1 MLIPGASRW
10 SPGASNLTR
19 GRSFAA
25 CGGGSSV
32 SAGISLILLLSAGF
46 PAVHADTSLVA
57 LTLPEINTTS
67 GYFPLSKALRSVMR
81 LAVEDINGGALAA
94 TLSDAPAAS
103 LDGNLTL
110 SVVEVATGSRAIEGL
125 CDALEYVG
133 DNGTF
138 GIVGPMLSSQ
148 ASLLETVS
156 NDFFGLPMVT
166 PSASAAR
173 ANTYFSSGAYGL
185 GGEGS
190 YLFGVQPDVFSEM
203 EALARLILDLKVERD
218 LDRGWYRATERVSMI
233 YTDDTYG
240 TIAASAFVRAVRR
253 TEGINIDSTAAGPMP
268 SSIELAKSKPVNP
281 TLGTDYRPT
290 LSALVEDRASIVVLL
305 SEGYDGTFIRSVLEQ
320 ALEVGLA
327 NEDVQWYLSGASA
340 MDGIFSHN
348 ESYHDS
354 QLAYDFRGMLGVRAC
369 PAIEGSGSEALTN
382 LTSRW
387 AALDS
392 DKYPGAGFGTL
403 TPGGR
408 LDPLLAYAYDAV
420 FVLAAAVAAVQ
431 STAAD
436 WGGALEGFVTGNCP
450 FRSAGLW
457 QDGAFIREAA
467 LGTEIIGVTGP
478 VAFRES
484 SSTVTSGAGTAGSGW
499 RRTNGTEF
507 CALNLQAHASLGATF
522 ATTMLWRPE
531 TFVDSNGTLATFEKI
546 SPYQKNQTF
555 PAGSDVYP
563 FDRPTL
569 SRQHFEVITEEAA
582 VPFAF
587 ITRRDNQTEE
597 YTGIALDMLEVLS
610 GRLGFT
616 YNVSVANSSVS
627 TDDVIGY
634 VSNGTYDMVASSVTI
649 SERRLDTVSFSYPF
663 MATGLSFVYRPEV
676 LDEVNWWKMFQ
687 PFERP
692 LWMLIIATTVV
703 MFALLW
709 LFDGAKNEIFTS
721 GVPTATGSKRRL
733 TSGIAMS
740 SYVTG
745 ALLMGQ
751 MAHEPYT
758 VESYILTSGWM
769 FACFI
774 LGASFTAEL
783 ASFLSAEKEEA
794 LSFGVDDLKNGAV
807 PHTQVA
813 VRQEVTLQAFYEE
826 EIMGCYGEAECY
838 GGEDQNFPVTCYTI
852 EECFELVKNETVKVT
867 LVDSITAAYRVADEY
882 CGLDILSD
890 TFNKRHFGLV
900 LEKDSPYLGEFEL
913 ALLELEEDGTLAE
926 IADPYFD
933 TSRCA
938 YLEDYENASSTSQ
951 NLKLVDLAGVFL
963 ILMMFMAVSLVVWV
977 FRKPFQAKKKE
988 WRQSLNNAKTSG
1000 EEVGNLDPD
1009 QDLDTRTNSWPLLS
1023 PKAPA
1028 SSTSSAMTM
1037 ATTAL
1042 SSKQQQL
1049 RLPETTTGHFERLRR
1064 RRRGQGASPSDETSA
1079 ASRQLHHL
1087 RQATISEG
1095 SESQLSEEEEDEEK
1109 KEDEDPH
1116 VPLKP

>member
-1 MLIPGASRW
+1 
-10 SPGASNLTR
+10 
-19 GRSFAA
+19 
-25 CGGGSSV
+25 
-32 SAGISLILLLSAGF
+32 
-46 PAVHADTSLVA
+46 
-57 LTLPEINTTS
+57 
-67 GYFPLSKALRSVMR
+67 
-81 LAVEDINGGALAA
+81 
-94 TLSDAPAAS
+94 
-103 LDGNLTL
+103 
-110 SVVEVATGSRAIEGL
+110 
-125 CDALEYVG
+125 
-133 DNGTF
+133 
-138 GIVGPMLSSQ
+138 MLSSQ

-185 GGEGS
+185 GGKGS

-203 EALARLILDLKVERD
+203 EALARLILDMKVERD
-218 LDRGWYRATERVSMI
+218 LDRGWYRTTERVSMI
-233 YTDDTYG
+233 YSDDTYG
-240 TIAASAFVRAVRR
+240 AVAASAFVRAVRR
-253 TEGINIDSTAAGPMP
+253 TEGMNIDSTAAGEMP
-268 SSIELAKSKPVNP
+268 SSIELAKSEPVN
-281 TLGTDYRPT
+281 TILGTDYRPT

-305 SEGYDGTFIRSVLEQ
+305 SEGYDGTFVRSVLEQ

-369 PAIEGSGSEALTN
+369 PAIQGSGSEALAN

-387 AALDS
+387 EALDS
-392 DKYPGAGFGTL
+392 DKYPGAGIGTL

-408 LDPLLAYAYDAV
+408 LDPLLAYAYDAA
-420 FVLAAAVAAVQ
+420 FVLATAVAAVQ

-436 WGGALEGFVTGNCP
+436 WGGVLEGFVTGKA
-450 FRSAGLW
+450 AGLW

-467 LGTEIIGVTGP
+467 LGTEIVGVTGP

-484 SSTVTSGAGTAGSGW
+484 ASTVTSGAGTAGSGW

-522 ATTMLWRPE
+522 EATMLWRPE
-531 TFVDSNGTLATFEKI
+531 TFVDTNGTLATFEKI
-546 SPYQKNQTF
+546 SPNQKNQTF
-555 PAGSDVYP
+555 PSGGDVYP

-569 SRQHFEVITEEAA
+569 SRQHFEVITEEAT

-587 ITRRDNQTEE
+587 ITRRENQTEE
-597 YTGIALDMLEVLS
+597 YTGIALDLLEVLS

-616 YNVSVANSSVS
+616 YNISVANSSVS
-627 TDDVIGY
+627 TDEVIGY
-634 VSNGTYDMVASSVTI
+634 VSNGTYDMVASWVTI

-676 LDEVNWWKMFQ
+676 LDKVNWWKMFQ
-687 PFERP
+687 PFERQ
-692 LWMLIIATTVV
+692 LWILITGTTVV
-703 MFALLW
+703 MVALLW
-709 LFDGAKNEIFTS
+709 LFDGAKNEIFTD

-733 TSGIAMS
+733 SSGMAMS

-751 MAHEPYT
+751 MVHAPYT

-783 ASFLSAEKEEA
+783 ASFLAAEKEEA

-813 VRQEVTLQAFYEE
+813 VRQEDTLQAFYEE

-838 GGEDQNFPVTCYTI
+838 GGGDQNVPVTCYTI
-852 EECFELVKNETVKVT
+852 DECFELVDNETVKVT

-882 CGLDILSD
+882 CGLDILSE
-890 TFNKRHFGLV
+890 TFNKGHFGLV

-913 ALLELEEDGTLAE
+913 AMLELEEEGTLADITE
-926 IADPYFD
+926 PYFD

-938 YLEDYENASSTSQ
+938 YLEDYEGASSTSQ

-963 ILMMFMAVSLVVWV
+963 ILTMFMAASLVVWV
-977 FRKPFQAKKKE
+977 FRKSFQAKKKWSAYRVE
-988 WRQSLNNAKTSG
+988 QKERRQSLTNAKTSG
-1000 EEVGNLDPD
+1000 EEVGHLDPD

-1028 SSTSSAMTM
+1028 SSTSFAMTM
-1037 ATTAL
+1037 
-1042 SSKQQQL
+1042 
-1049 RLPETTTGHFERLRR
+1049 
-1064 RRRGQGASPSDETSA
+1064 
-1079 ASRQLHHL
+1079 
-1087 RQATISEG
+1087 
-1095 SESQLSEEEEDEEK
+1095 
-1109 KEDEDPH
+1109 
-1116 VPLKP
+1116 